1 MAEETLTPDLCVIGG
16 GAAGATLAA
25 SAAAAGVPVVLIE
38 RDRMGGANLHRGSV
52 PSQALIAAA
61 KRVQAI
67 RQAARFGITAGEPEI
82 DFGRVRDQVQKMI
95 ASLAPNVSETRLAAL
110 GVRLIKGD
118 ARFIDAV
125 TILVGNLQVRAR
137 RFVLATGSSPTVPPI
152 PGLKETSYFTSDS
165 IFGLDERPRHLIVLG
180 AGPTGLE
187 LAQAFRRLGAEVSV
201 LEAGRP
207 LDKEDS
213 ECAGIVLETLAR
225 EGIAIHG
232 GVEIEWVERVK
243 RGAGSVH
250 VAFSSAGTKR
260 TIEGSHLLLATGR
273 RPNID
278 ELGLEAAGIEYDAH
292 GIHVGRNLRT
302 ANRRVY
308 AIGDAAGGLKLTHLA
323 RWHARQLL
331 RNVLFRAR
339 VGAAAD
345 WIPRVTF
352 TDPEL
357 AQVGLR
363 EDEARLRHG
372 RIRVQRWPY
381 RENDRAEIERQ
392 GKGMIKLVTTPRGRI
407 VGATIV
413 GAEAGELIGT
423 WALAIAKGMNVR
435 TLAELVLPY
444 PTRSEIGQK
453 AALNFF
459 ARSLTNRW
467 VQRIIRALRTLG

>member
-38 RDRMGGANLHRGSV
+38 RDRVGGANLHRGSV
-52 PSQALIAAA
+52 PAQALIAVA

-67 RQAARFGITAGEPEI
+67 RQAASFGIAVGEPEI
-82 DFGRVRDQVQKMI
+82 DFGRVRAQVQKMI
-95 ASLAPNVSETRLAAL
+95 ASLAPNDSETRLAAL
-110 GVRLIKGD
+110 GVRLIKGE
-118 ARFIDAV
+118 ARFIDAMTV
-125 TILVGNLQVRAR
+125 QVDNLQVRAR
-137 RFVLATGSSPTVPPI
+137 RFVLATGSSPIVPPI
-152 PGLKETSYFTSDS
+152 PGLAETPYLTSDS
-165 IFGLDERPRHLIVLG
+165 IFALDERPRHLLVLG

-187 LAQAFRRLGAEVSV
+187 LAQAFRRLGAQVSV
-201 LEAGRP
+201 LEAARP
-207 LDKEDS
+207 LDQEDS
-213 ECAGIVLETLAR
+213 ECAGIVLEALTR
-225 EGIAIHG
+225 EGIAIRS
-232 GVEIEWVERVK
+232 GVEVERIERV
-243 RGAGSVH
+243 RRSPGSVH
-250 VAFSSAGTKR
+250 VAFSSAGTKG

-273 RPNID
+273 RPNI
-278 ELGLEAAGIEYDAH
+278 EGLGLEAAGIAYDAH

-308 AIGDAAGGLKLTHLA
+308 AIGDAAGGLQLTHLA
-323 RWHARQLL
+323 RWHARLVL

-339 VGAAAD
+339 VKAVAD
-345 WIPRVTF
+345 WIPRVIF

-363 EDEARLRHG
+363 EDEARRHHG
-372 RIRVQRWPY
+372 RIHIQRWPY
-381 RENDRAEIERQ
+381 RENDRAEIEHQ
-392 GKGMIKLVTTPRGRI
+392 GKGMIKLVTTRKGRI
-407 VGATIV
+407 LGVSIV
-413 GAEAGELIGT
+413 GAEAGELVGT

-435 TLAELVLPY
+435 TLADLVLPY

-467 VQRIIRALRTLG
+467 VRRIIRAVRAFG